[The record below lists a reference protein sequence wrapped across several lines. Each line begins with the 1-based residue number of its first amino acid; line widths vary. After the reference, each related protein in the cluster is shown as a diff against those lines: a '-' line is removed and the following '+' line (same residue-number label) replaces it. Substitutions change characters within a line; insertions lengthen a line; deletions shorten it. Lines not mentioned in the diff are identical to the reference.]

1 MTTFTYE
8 TEIIDGTHYITTTN
22 ARGTTTM
29 MFEMFGTMFVQV
41 NRSPAKALKDIAKQS
56 KDVKNL
62 LSVLEA

>member
-8 TEIIDGTHYITTTN
+8 TSILDGTHYISTTN
-22 ARGTTTM
+22 TRGTVTT

-41 NRSPAKALKDIAKQS
+41 NRSPAKALKDIAKPS

>member
-8 TEIIDGTHYITTTN
+8 TSILDGTYYISTEN
-22 ARGTTTM
+22 ARGTVTT
-29 MFEMFGTMFVQV
+29 MFEMCGTMFVQV
-41 NRSPAKALKDIAKQS
+41 NRSPAKALKDIVKPS

>member
-8 TEIIDGTHYITTTN
+8 ASIIDGTHYIMTTN
-22 ARGTTTM
+22 TRGTTTM
-29 MFEMFGTMFVQV
+29 MFEMCGTMFVQV
-41 NRSPAKALKDIAKQS
+41 NRSPAKALKDIVKQS

>member
-1 MTTFTYE
+1 MTTFAYN
-8 TEIIDGTHYITTTN
+8 TEILDGTHYIMTTN

-29 MFEMFGTMFVQV
+29 MFEMAGTMFVQV
-41 NRSPAKALKDIAKQS
+41 NSSPAQALKDIAKQS